1 MNDSASIRRTGVD
14 LGKGEFQLEEA
25 ERIRSLASEAGGHG
39 AQGKSDCPSCRRRR
53 RPVGAA

>member
-25 ERIRSLASEAGGHG
+25 ERIRSLASGGRWTRSAGE
-39 AQGKSDCPSCRRRR
+39 R
-53 RPVGAA
+53 